1 MAIESVSPSKAR
13 LTAKII
19 ALPTA
24 AISPV
29 QNPPPKRGAPPK
41 GVIPQSKVRRAREL
55 KRQSVEKLVEE
66 LEEALSS
73 PEFAAISGALA
84 VGYSTALLVINDA
97 RRRAG
102 LRAVGV
108 PQ

>member
-1 MAIESVSPSKAR
+1 MAIESVAAPAAA
-13 LTAKII
+13 LAGNII

-24 AISPV
+24 AALPV
-29 QNPPPKRGAPPK
+29 QNPPARRGAPPR
-41 GVIPQSKVRRAREL
+41 GVVPQSRIRRAREL
-55 KRQSVEKLVEE
+55 KRQSAEKLVEE

-84 VGYSTALLVINDA
+84 VGYHAALLVINDA

-102 LRAVGV
+102 LRAIGV

>member
-1 MAIESVSPSKAR
+1 MAIESVAA
-13 LTAKII
+13 TAAALAGKII

-24 AISPV
+24 AALPV
-29 QNPPPKRGAPPK
+29 QNPPARRGAPPR
-41 GVIPQSKVRRAREL
+41 GVIPQSRVRRAREL
-55 KRQSVEKLVEE
+55 KRQSAEELVED

-73 PEFAAISGALA
+73 PEFAAISSALA
-84 VGYSTALLVINDA
+84 IGYYSALVVINNA

-102 LRAVGV
+102 LRAIGE